1 MHELIDNVFFFISIF
16 YSLSTDCAHSSL
28 RPKCGHI

>member
-1 MHELIDNVFFFISIF
+1 MVFFISIF
-16 YSLSTDCAHSSL
+16 YSLSTDCANSSL